1 MAIDAPVR
9 KMVSMKPV
17 SRRPEKWISGI
28 GLALAGLLQGGFTLT
43 VNGSS
48 EAEFNEKILPA
59 MHAAGINP
67 AGDAYE
73 GARTLAGWFGFSLI
87 LVLALCAIGL
97 FVASRRPERRSTG
110 WWFAAAGVIC
120 LVGTQFVLYPIAFFF
135 FLTAAM
141 FAVRSTQ
148 QGSPS

>member
-9 KMVSMKPV
+9 KIVSMKPV

-43 VNGSS
+43 VNASS
-48 EAEFNEKILPA
+48 EAEFTEKILPA
-59 MHAAGINP
+59 LQAAGINP
-67 AGDAYE
+67 TGDAYE

-87 LVLALCAIGL
+87 IMLALCAVGFFI
-97 FVASRRPERRSTG
+97 ASRRPERRSTG
-110 WWFAAAGVIC
+110 WWFAGAGLAC

-135 FLTAAM
+135 FLTAAL

>member
-1 MAIDAPVR
+1 
-9 KMVSMKPV
+9 MKPV

-43 VNGSS
+43 VNSSS
-48 EAEFNEKILPA
+48 EAEFTEKILPA
-59 MHAAGINP
+59 MQAAGMTP

-73 GARTLAGWFGFSLI
+73 GARTLAAWFGFSLLI
-87 LVLALCAIGL
+87 VFALCAVGL

-110 WWFAAAGVIC
+110 WWFAGAGLIC
-120 LVGTQFVLYPIAFFF
+120 LVGTQFVLYPVAFFF
-135 FLTAAM
+135 FLAAAM

-148 QGSPS
+148 QGSTS